1 MEYTKT
7 MHTKRYKVLHII
19 YDMSTAGAQTVVMNL
34 LRNMKDDSLFD
45 VSLLIR
51 DRAKKTEYE
60 TELTSE
66 GYNVVYSGY
75 EPTGKYGI
83 FRPVINWIRCQKAI
97 YKAIKK
103 VDPDIVHTHI
113 ANILPFCV
121 LPIWNAGIKIR
132 VHTLHSDPYALSKGY
147 SLWTKIAIRVFGFF
161 PVCVTSDQQKKAKI
175 KYGFNESVI
184 IHNGLNTQ
192 LYEKPSISRDELRD
206 KYFIPKDAF
215 VIGYVGSLYST
226 KNIGYLI
233 NSFNGILRIKTNS
246 RLIIVGDGA
255 DREKLEYLSRELGIQ
270 EKVIFT
276 GEQKDVVSFYHAMD
290 VFVLPSLFES
300 SSIVT
305 VEAQLCGIRCVISD
319 SVPRDV
325 IISEK
330 VNRLSLNESQ
340 DRWINAILGEL
351 DFDTPVHNYRDYSIE
366 ESVQR
371 TKLLYSELLGR
382 RCRGKDDR

>member
-1 MEYTKT
+1 MEYTKK
-7 MHTKRYKVLHII
+7 MYTKRHKVLHII

-60 TELTSE
+60 TELTRE

-75 EPTGKYGI
+75 EPTEKYGV

-121 LPIWNAGIKIR
+121 LPIWSAGIKIK
-132 VHTLHSDPYALSKGY
+132 VHTLHSDPYALPKRY
-147 SLWTKIAIRVFGFF
+147 NLWTKIAIRVFKFF
-161 PVCVTSDQQKKAKI
+161 PVCVTSDQQIKAKK

-184 IHNGLNTQ
+184 IRNGLDTQ
-192 LYEKPSISRDELRD
+192 LYKKPSISRDDLRD
-206 KYFIPKDAF
+206 MYFIPKDAF

-233 NSFNGILRIKTNS
+233 NSFNNVLRIKNNS

-255 DREKLEYLSRELGIQ
+255 DCEKLKCQCRELGIH

-290 VFVLPSLFES
+290 VFVLPSLYES

-305 VEAQLCGIRCVISD
+305 VEAQLCGVRCVVSD
-319 SVPRDV
+319 AVPVDV
-325 IISEK
+325 IISEN
-330 VNRLSLNESQ
+330 VNRISLDSPHEIWTNAIMGKIPRENPVHKERDFSILNSINELEKLYESLLNE
-340 DRWINAILGEL
+340 N
-351 DFDTPVHNYRDYSIE
+351 
-366 ESVQR
+366 
-371 TKLLYSELLGR
+371 
-382 RCRGKDDR
+382 